1 VHIVKFYQKLF
12 TEQSRWRPLVDGISF
27 DSILE
32 SEANW
37 LERDFEEEVRKV
49 VSVMVEDKAPG
60 SDGFSMAFFQAC
72 WDVLRG
78 GITEVLRDFHDGG
91 FFEKS
96 INASFISLIPKI
108 SGAIALEDFRPISLV
123 GGICKIIATVL
134 ANRLKTVL

>member
-1 VHIVKFYQKLF
+1 
-12 TEQSRWRPLVDGISF
+12 
-27 DSILE
+27 
-32 SEANW
+32 
-37 LERDFEEEVRKV
+37 VR
-49 VSVMVEDKAPG
+49 
-60 SDGFSMAFFQAC
+60 
-72 WDVLRG
+72 
-78 GITEVLRDFHDGG
+78 RDFHDGC